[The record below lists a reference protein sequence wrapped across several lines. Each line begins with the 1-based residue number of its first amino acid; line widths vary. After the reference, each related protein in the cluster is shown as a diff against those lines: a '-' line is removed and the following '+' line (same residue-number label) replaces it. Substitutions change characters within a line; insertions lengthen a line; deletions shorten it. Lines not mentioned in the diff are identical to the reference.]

1 MKEDLIKSVIQ
12 ALPVYAMGIFKF
24 PASLCEELTQIIR
37 NFWWG
42 DEEDRRKT
50 HWLAWFKLTRSKG
63 KGGMGFRDLRLF
75 NQALLAKQAWRL
87 LVHPDSLCAKLMKA
101 KYYPHGHILDT
112 VFPQSASVTWQG
124 IMHGLELLKNGVIWR
139 VGDGSSINIWRDNW
153 LPRNTGLKIS
163 AKRHNTR
170 LRWVSDLFLS
180 GRKVWDENLIKYL
193 FYPHDAEEILKIHIH
208 AYGDGD
214 FIAWHYEKNGLF
226 SVKSAYNLALK
237 LKDSQ
242 DKLGQSSGD
251 PCGERRLWD
260 LIWKA
265 NIPQKIR
272 IFAWRAA
279 TNSLAVQT
287 NRVKHHQITSGMCSI
302 CGVEDESTFHAL
314 VTCSKA
320 RALRLALRE
329 SWNIPDEEWFKFSG
343 PDWLL
348 ILLDRLSLQQREQI
362 LFLF

>member
-1 MKEDLIKSVIQ
+1 
-12 ALPVYAMGIFKF
+12 MG
-24 PASLCEELTQIIR
+24 
-37 NFWWG
+37 G
-42 DEEDRRKT
+42 
-50 HWLAWFKLTRSKG
+50 
-63 KGGMGFRDLRLF
+63 
-75 NQALLAKQAWRL
+75 
-87 LVHPDSLCAKLMKA
+87 
-101 KYYPHGHILDT
+101 
-112 VFPQSASVTWQG
+112 
-124 IMHGLELLKNGVIWR
+124 
-139 VGDGSSINIWRDNW
+139 GSSINIWRDNW
-153 LPRNTGLKIS
+153 LSRSTGLKIS

-193 FYPHDAEEILKIHIH
+193 FYPHDTEEILKIRIH

-214 FIAWHYEKNGLF
+214 FIAWHYEKNSIF
-226 SVKSAYNLALK
+226 SVKSAYNLAIK

-251 PCGERRLWD
+251 PCGERRLWN

-302 CGVEDESTFHAL
+302 CGVEDENTFHAL
-314 VTCSKA
+314 ITCSKA

-329 SWNIPDEEWFKFSG
+329 S
-343 PDWLL
+343 
-348 ILLDRLSLQQREQI
+348 
-362 LFLF
+362 